1 MQYIFQKNHYLYMVV
16 PFVNTAKLEKLEGK
30 FLKIISY

>member
-1 MQYIFQKNHYLYMVV
+1 MVV